1 MSASPPT
8 ANAPVDAAPGAPAR
22 WPALATW
29 ALAWLAMAA
38 LDGRLD
44 VANLALIL
52 VLAAAVA
59 ALWWPPLASTA
70 ANAAA
75 VLAFNVA
82 FVPPR
87 GVLDVEL
94 REHALL
100 LATMLAV
107 STIVALLVAR
117 QRRLAATERELA
129 ARAGRLHA
137 FGDALR
143 DVDDPATC
151 APRLRELLA
160 ASSSGASVALRWR
173 DASADPYAAAPTRI
187 ADDVPGGPGLARL
200 GEATPDEE
208 DGLHA
213 TLASSRALG
222 AGTERRSGL
231 RATWLPMRGRGASQ
245 GAVVIRWADAD
256 AVAPGLIEHLQ
267 SLCDAMGLALERADA
282 VRAAARAREASQA
295 QALRGT
301 LLAAIAHDHRTP
313 LATILGAATSLREQ
327 ADRLDDASRRRL
339 AGTIVDEA
347 AQLARVVDN
356 TLQLARLDSP
366 GVALALD
373 WESIEELVGAAAARA
388 RRRDLSWRVRT
399 RVEPGLPLLRVDAT
413 LVTQLLD
420 NLLTNAR
427 LHGAGDEPVELEA
440 RRAGDAVAVV
450 VRDRGPGLPASV
462 LARGDGAPASMG
474 AVPDGARPGVGL
486 GLAVCRAIARVHGG
500 TFALRER
507 PGGGT
512 EAECLLPVAAP
523 PAPPVPEAAG

>member
-1 MSASPPT
+1 MS
-8 ANAPVDAAPGAPAR
+8 
-22 WPALATW
+22 
-29 ALAWLAMAA
+29 A

-143 DVDDPATC
+143 DAEDPAAC
-151 APRLRELLA
+151 ASRLRAMLA
-160 ASSSGASVALRWR
+160 AACGGSVVLRWNT
-173 DASADPYAAAPTRI
+173 ADGAAW
-187 ADDVPGGPGLARL
+187 ARL

-208 DGLHA
+208 DGLREA
-213 TLASSRALG
+213 AASMRAIG
-222 AGTERRSGL
+222 AGTGRRPDLG
-231 RATWLPMRGRGASQ
+231 ATWLPLRGRTSSLGAALVRWPRP
-245 GAVVIRWADAD
+245 GAPD
-256 AVAPGLIEHLQ
+256 PGLLDHLQ
-267 SLCDAMGLALERADA
+267 SLCDAMGLALERTAA
-282 VRAAARAREASQA
+282 LAAAARAREATRA

-313 LATILGAATSLREQ
+313 LATILGAATSLRDQ
-327 ADRLDDASRRRL
+327 AGRLDDASRRRL
-339 AGTIVDEA
+339 ADTIVDEA

-356 TLQLARLDSP
+356 TLQLARLDAP
-366 GVALALD
+366 GVSLSLD
-373 WESIEELVGAAAARA
+373 WESVEELVGAAAARA
-388 RRRDLSWRVRT
+388 RRRDATRRVRT
-399 RVEPGLPLLRVDAT
+399 RVEPGLPLLRVDAV

-420 NLLTNAR
+420 NLLTNAFV
-427 LHGAGDEPVELEA
+427 HGAPDRAAEVEVEVEA
-440 RRAGDAVAVV
+440 RRAGAAVALVV
-450 VRDRGPGLPASV
+450 LDRGPGPPSAA
-462 LARGDGAPASMG
+462 LARADGDAAPDG
-474 AVPDGARPGVGL
+474 AVPDGARSGVGL

-500 TFALRER
+500 TLALRAR

-512 EAECLLPVAAP
+512 EAECLLPVADAPVP
-523 PAPPVPEAAG
+523 PAPEAA